1 MLNERKQ
8 ALVDLL
14 ERYTILGLKLSRSEI
29 QANLPMYYTRT
40 SDNDYYD
47 GALHQITKD
56 IHEINADTTTDA
68 LILSTPQGIWLAGE
82 HEVYIRLQAERT
94 AIIKRFV
101 LLQQKLK
108 KARNNK
114 QLTFNFDDFNIFT
127 KETLQ

>member
-1 MLNERKQ
+1 
-8 ALVDLL
+8 
-14 ERYTILGLKLSRSEI
+14 
-29 QANLPMYYTRT
+29 MYYTRT

-82 HEVYIRLQAERT
+82 HEVYNRLQAERS

-114 QLTFNFDDFNIFT
+114 QLTFSLDDFNIFT

>member
-1 MLNERKQ
+1 MLNERQQ

-29 QANLPMYYTRT
+29 QSNLPIYYTRT
-40 SDNDYYD
+40 SENDYYD

-56 IHEINADTTTDA
+56 IHFINADTTTDA

-82 HEVYIRLQAERT
+82 HEVYTRLQAERS